1 MTEVVSFSEMQIGYE
16 KFLQLRER
24 QKQANTKYRST
35 AKGREKTN
43 QMHRNWVATKVGDVE
58 YKLHTNTMARE
69 RYYIRKAQKLA
80 LKETLLEK
88 KPDTLDILG
97 ETLEV
102 SEMAQNELLP

>member
-1 MTEVVSFSEMQIGYE
+1 MTELVSFTEMQMGYE

-69 RYYIRKAQKLA
+69 RYHIRKAQKLA

-88 KPDTLDILG
+88 PDTLDSLG
-97 ETLEV
+97 ETEIQQF
-102 SEMAQNELLP
+102 SGI

>member
-1 MTEVVSFSEMQIGYE
+1 MIEVVSPLEMQIGYE

-35 AKGREKTN
+35 DKGRIKTN
-43 QMHRNWVATKVGDVE
+43 QMHRNWVATKKGDTE
-58 YKLHTNTMARE
+58 YILHTNTKARE
-69 RYYIRKAQKLA
+69 RYHIRKAQKLA
-80 LKETLLEK
+80 LKETVSV
-88 KPDTLDILG
+88 DSLG